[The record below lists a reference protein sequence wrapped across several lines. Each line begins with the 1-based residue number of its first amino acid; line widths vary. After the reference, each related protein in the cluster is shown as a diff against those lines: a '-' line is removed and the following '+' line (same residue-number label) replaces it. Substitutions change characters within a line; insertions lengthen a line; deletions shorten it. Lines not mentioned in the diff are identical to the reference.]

1 MSQRAVKGPIR
12 LGKPRRIGVYVVALG
27 LWGSGVAWL
36 ILRYG
41 FRRAGEFGPE
51 NSPLE
56 PWALK
61 LHGAFAFVALWTMG
75 LLWAAH
81 ILNGWSAHRRRWS
94 GAGLLSLL
102 LFLTVT
108 GYLLYYAGGD
118 GLRATVSS
126 LHWIAGLGVLA
137 LFLLHRFARERP

>member
-1 MSQRAVKGPIR
+1 MSRRAVKGPIR
-12 LGKPRRIGVYVVALG
+12 LGRPRRLGVYAVALG
-27 LWGSGVAWL
+27 LWGSGIAWL

-41 FRRAGEFGPE
+41 FRREGPFGPE
-51 NSPLE
+51 SHPLE

-61 LHGAFAFVALWTMG
+61 LHGAFAFAALWAMG

-81 ILNGWSAHRRRWS
+81 IVNGWDAKRRRWS
-94 GAGLLSLL
+94 GSALLGLL

-118 GLRATVSS
+118 DLRAAVSL
-126 LHWIAGLGVLA
+126 LHWIAGLGALA
-137 LFLLHRFARERP
+137 VFLLHRFTRERS